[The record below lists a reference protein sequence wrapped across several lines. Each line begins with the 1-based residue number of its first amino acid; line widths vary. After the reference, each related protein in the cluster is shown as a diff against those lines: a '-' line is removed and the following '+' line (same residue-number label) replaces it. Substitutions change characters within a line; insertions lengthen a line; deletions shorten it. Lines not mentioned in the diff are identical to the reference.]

1 MHVLVFSTVSL
12 IATRAWTWIVIVVLL
27 VPALASAA
35 DPPDAI
41 PKPVGWIGTT
51 DQWTTGLGIALALLN
66 LAILFVVWRN
76 LRGTETTR
84 IMGTLLIGLVV
95 LPVVVMFFGY
105 NQGMSGMETV
115 RACGDC
121 HAMTSHVQDLR
132 DPNSESLAATHFK
145 NRFIRED
152 QCYTCHSDYGMLGTV
167 SAKMSGIRH
176 VYHYVTGTY
185 SFPLKIARPYPNL
198 RCLECHGESQK
209 FLKSEGHP
217 SDLRPQ
223 LISGEVSCLT
233 CHGPAHTPKEAKR

>member
-12 IATRAWTWIVIVVLL
+12 IATRAWTWIVIGVLL
-27 VPALASAA
+27 TPSLASAA

-198 RCLECHGESQK
+198 AAS
-209 FLKSEGHP
+209 SAT
-217 SDLRPQ
+217 
-223 LISGEVSCLT
+223 VS
-233 CHGPAHTPKEAKR
+233 PRSF